1 MDGANPA
8 NLMGFIND
16 HVTGKINIGRIDL
29 LQNFSFFE
37 VPEDTAPKVVQTF
50 KGLFVED
57 RKLVVEVAQDSD
69 GRSNSGNSGGSGR
82 NNFDKKGRRPKG
94 RRY

>member
-16 HVTGKINIGRIDL
+16 HVTEKVRIGKIDL
-29 LQNFSFFE
+29 LKNFSFFE
-37 VPEDTAPKVVQTF
+37 VPEGVAPKVVQTF
-50 KGLFVED
+50 KGLFIED

-69 GRSNSGNSGGSGR
+69 NKSSSGGGR
-82 NNFDKKGRRPKG
+82 KNFDKKGRRPKG